1 MCNFKSAIVLRN
13 GDLLHNPFL
22 DSHEDLIE
30 LFNLRDNGLDHFVRV
45 EYTTSERKDIIENY
59 KLNIDETS
67 VPEWF
72 EEFRERITD
81 QLKCIVNNMIIRED
95 RKFIIDECII
105 LAPGVTIDKI
115 QHCVILEMRENSTV
129 NTMREN
135 STVNT
140 MLGNSTVKTMW
151 GNSTVNTMLGNSTV
165 NTMQENSTVNT
176 MRENSTVKENSSKNK
191 LPK

>member
-1 MCNFKSAIVLRN
+1 MCNFKSAIVLKN
-13 GDLLHNPFL
+13 GDLLHNDFA
-22 DSHEDLIE
+22 DSHEDLID
-30 LFNLRDNGLDHFVRV
+30 LFNLKDDGKDNFVRV
-45 EYTTSERKDIIENY
+45 EFTTTERKDIIENY

-81 QLKCIVNNMIIRED
+81 QLRDIVNNMIIRED
-95 RKFIIDECII
+95 HKIIIGRCII

-140 MLGNSTVKTMW
+140 MRENSTVKTMWENSTVKTMWENSTVNTMW
-151 GNSTVNTMLGNSTV
+151 GNSTVN
-165 NTMQENSTVNT
+165 Q
-176 MRENSTVKENSSKNK
+176 NSSKNK
-191 LPK
+191 LSK